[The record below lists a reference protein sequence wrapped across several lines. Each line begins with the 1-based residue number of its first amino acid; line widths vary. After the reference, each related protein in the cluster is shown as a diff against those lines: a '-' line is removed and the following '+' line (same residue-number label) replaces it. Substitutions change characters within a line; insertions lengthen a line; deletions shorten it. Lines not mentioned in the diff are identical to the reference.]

1 MAARRTTVQKPEDVT
16 PGEVAGGHVS
26 ASDPRDAALAGYREF
41 KVNDANATPIEHDR
55 QIRVKNVPA
64 DRCCT
69 WATDPR
75 IDNGACVSLY
85 RSLGFRLVEVDEVAA
100 DMNDDRKL
108 SVSHFEEGPNRSVAM
123 GGGVLMI
130 GYRQYRDERRA
141 AAMERARTNVAEG
154 DAKLDTLG
162 IRHGGTT
169 ARGSLTEV

>member
-1 MAARRTTVQKPEDVT
+1 MAARRTTVEKPESVT
-16 PGEVAGGHVS
+16 PEEVTSGQVS
-26 ASDPRDAALAGYREF
+26 ATDPRDAAIAGYREF
-41 KVNDANATPIEHDR
+41 KVNDANATPVEHDR
-55 QIRVKNVPA
+55 HIRVKNVPA

-75 IDNGACVSLY
+75 IDNGACISLF
-85 RSLGFRLVEVDEVAA
+85 RSLGFRVVEVDEVTT

-108 SVSHFEEGPNRSVAM
+108 VVSHFEEGPNRSVAM

-130 GYRQYRDERRA
+130 GYRQYRDQRRA
-141 AAMERARTNVAEG
+141 AAMERSRTNVVEG